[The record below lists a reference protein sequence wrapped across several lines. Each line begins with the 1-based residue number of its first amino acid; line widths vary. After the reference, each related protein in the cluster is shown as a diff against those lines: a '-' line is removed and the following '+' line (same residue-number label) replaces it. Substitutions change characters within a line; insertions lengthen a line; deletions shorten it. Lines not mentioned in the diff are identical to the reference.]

1 MAKLKI
7 QLNHPG
13 NQKPF
18 KIGNGYKKLNDKIYR
33 EWNCGNHFRKFIM
46 NDGLYIND
54 IEDTDPKKSDLYF
67 WGEWEG
73 NSFFEPLNNN
83 DYRRYPNGIHKPIHS
98 RPQNGTQ
105 NTDPYIFGDY
115 FKYATCKQTGLLYN
129 LEENSLI
136 LFGSTYSSLSKFYI
150 DTVFVIKSFER
161 AIDVCSN
168 SAENYTSTYIEQTL
182 VQLNNEYLGPKPSIK
197 KRLYHGKTWYENQ
210 NYFSYVPSKLNSNKS
225 GFERFY
231 IDLNNPIL
239 KLSKNATGKSFL
251 PNCHLSPEDVWKLI
265 TKEALAQG
273 FVLGIK
279 FTEPNLF
286 DLQLNNKV
294 SSKKKLSNCS
304 KKC

>member
-1 MAKLKI
+1 MTKLKV

-18 KIGNGYKKLNDKIYR
+18 KIGKGYTLFNDKIYR
-33 EWNCGNHFRKFIM
+33 EWNCDNHFRKFIL
-46 NDGLYIND
+46 NDGQYISD
-54 IEDTDPKKSDLYF
+54 VEDKEPKNTGLYF

-83 DYRRYPNGIHKPIHS
+83 DYRRFPNGIHKAFHS

-115 FKYATCKQTGLLYN
+115 FKYATCKQTGSLYN

-136 LFGSTYSSLSKFYI
+136 LFGSTYPSLDKFYI
-150 DTVFVIKSFER
+150 DTVFVVKSFER
-161 AIDVCSN
+161 AVDVCSN
-168 SAENYTSTYIEQTL
+168 SAQNYTKTYKEQTL
-182 VQLNNEYLGPKPSIK
+182 EQLNTEYLGPKPSTK
-197 KRLYHGKTWYENQ
+197 KRLYHGKFWFENR
-210 NYFSYVPSKLNSNKS
+210 NYFSYVPCKLNSDKS

-239 KLSKNATGKSFL
+239 NLSKNATGKSFL
-251 PNCHLSPEDVWKLI
+251 PNCHLSPEEVWKFI
-265 TKEALAQG
+265 TKETLSQG

-279 FTEPNLF
+279 FTEPELVNLQSKK
-286 DLQLNNKV
+286 LTIEAKTSK
-294 SSKKKLSNCS
+294 SSKSF
-304 KKC
+304 